1 MYSVSADFLTAMM
14 APAQSHK
21 VSGTIDNVTFGPA
34 NILAG
39 SFSINNKICDS
50 NEIGIGNVY
59 IGELTATFRNVGI
72 ADGI

>member
-1 MYSVSADFLTAMM
+1 MYSVSPEFLTAMD
-14 APAQSHK
+14 APVQQHK
-21 VSGTIDNVTFGPA
+21 VTGTIGSASFGPV

-59 IGELTATFRNVGI
+59 IGELTATFRGI
-72 ADGI
+72 GTGK